1 MHFNAGAPL
10 SATPVGNDPGN
21 PVTGLQPVKVMFGW
35 PRIVRGSLQSAKPRG
50 VKPKRVP
57 SVQGLLSEK
66 KVMKLR
72 AAEVLRVAR

>member
-1 MHFNAGAPL
+1 M
-10 SATPVGNDPGN
+10 
-21 PVTGLQPVKVMFGW
+21 VMF
-35 PRIVRGSLQSAKPRG
+35 SLQSAKPRG

-72 AAEVLRVAR
+72 AAELPRTPM